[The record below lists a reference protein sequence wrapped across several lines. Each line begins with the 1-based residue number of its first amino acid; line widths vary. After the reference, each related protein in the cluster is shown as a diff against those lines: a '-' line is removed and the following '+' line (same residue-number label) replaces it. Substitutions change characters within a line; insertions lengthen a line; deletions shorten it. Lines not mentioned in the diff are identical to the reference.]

1 MALAIISRCIARHVR
16 LSHVQLHGAV
26 GRQRWLRAVDRSL
39 PEADR
44 HCPRSTHPCTHPHL
58 IHTSPTHPH
67 IHMYKRSSSGAML
80 RGRSSARKAA
90 SLASRPAK
98 TIPMRVPSSL
108 GSRPRLLVWRY
119 DLSVSF
125 YFANR
130 DRIHITSFYHSIVI
144 VPSHRESST
153 ISISCC
159 IAYIAAIEMI
169 MQLSIIDRL
178 P

>member
-1 MALAIISRCIARHVR
+1 MDRCETTGFRDHRYRPCRLDYVLSARCNGAGDHLEVHCKTCPALASSTAWCCRSATVAASSRPKP
-16 LSHVQLHGAV
+16 S
-26 GRQRWLRAVDRSL
+26 RS
-39 PEADR
+39 
-44 HCPRSTHPCTHPHL
+44 RSTLSEIHASMHTSTPHPH
-58 IHTSPTHPH
+58 IPTSTHPH

-125 YFANR
+125 
-130 DRIHITSFYHSIVI
+130 
-144 VPSHRESST
+144 
-153 ISISCC
+153 
-159 IAYIAAIEMI
+159 
-169 MQLSIIDRL
+169 
-178 P
+178 